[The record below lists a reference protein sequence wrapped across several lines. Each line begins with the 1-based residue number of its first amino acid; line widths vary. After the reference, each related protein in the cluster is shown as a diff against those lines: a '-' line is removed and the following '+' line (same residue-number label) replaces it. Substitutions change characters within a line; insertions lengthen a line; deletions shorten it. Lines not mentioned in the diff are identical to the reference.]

1 MIFMNPLDKALQL
14 CGGLSAL
21 AKEIDVS
28 SARLGNWR
36 LRSVPIEY
44 CLAIETATAG
54 EVSRKDLRPDDWHKI
69 WPDLA
74 AASAP
79 RRATDPVP
87 ASGHAGRQP
96 PTTNAIFD
104 TVPLR
109 AAVGIDV
116 GAKP

>member
-1 MIFMNPLDKALQL
+1 MDMKNYLKQAAPCDRKTLADAAGTSVAYLYLIGGGHRRAGPEL
-14 CGGLSAL
+14 CKKLVAAEPKL
-21 AKEIDVS
+21 T
-28 SARLGNWR
+28 L
-36 LRSVPIEY
+36 
-44 CLAIETATAG
+44 C
-54 EVSRKDLRPDDWHKI
+54 DLRPDI
-69 WPDLA
+69 WTP
-74 AASAP
+74 SQEGAP

-116 GAKP
+116 GVKP

>member
-1 MIFMNPLDKALQL
+1 MIFMNPLDKAIQL

-21 AKEIDVS
+21 AKAIDVS

-44 CLAIETATAG
+44 CLAIETATVG

-74 AASAP
+74 VAAPTP
-79 RRATDPVP
+79 RHATDPTP
-87 ASGHAGRQP
+87 APYQISREPSATNRTLGTTPDCAADLGAP
-96 PTTNAIFD
+96 P
-104 TVPLR
+104 
-109 AAVGIDV
+109 
-116 GAKP
+116 